1 MKPQRTATC
10 LRRAAPR
17 GLLQL
22 ALALVAT
29 GALAADGGSPVGQI
43 GFVIGDVAVVGA
55 DGQSRPVQAG
65 ADLFAGDR
73 IVTAAGQHVHLRFV
87 DGGFVSV
94 RPGSHLT
101 IARYETQ
108 KQDPAIRFELE
119 HGVVRSITG
128 KAVEQRKDR
137 FRLDTPVAAIGV
149 RGTDFVV
156 HAQADAVRALVNQGA
171 IVVAPYSGDCSIGA
185 LGACGTADA
194 VELAEGMGRVALE
207 LRGAQPAR
215 LLPLDNVRDDKLTP
229 AEPREPL
236 AADPLAVT
244 AESSGAR
251 VEDDAVAR
259 LPVTGPAPDNTTTAL
274 RWGRWQDA
282 ARPGDQLSALRAEV
296 LEGRDVTVGN
306 RYAALYRAVDGDDVL
321 STQLATADFRLAAGE
336 VVLQGA
342 DGQLSAGRVD
352 GGRLQIDFARRRFD
366 TGLSLWHAQTGAV
379 ALESGG
385 RIRSDGIFAVTQA
398 GNRVAGAVAFDGSEA
413 GYLFDTAVAQ
423 GVLTG
428 TTLWKR

>member
-1 MKPQRTATC
+1 MKPQRTVSR
-10 LRRAAPR
+10 LRRHAPR

-22 ALALVAT
+22 ALALAAT
-29 GALAADGGSPVGQI
+29 SALAAEGAAPVGQV
-43 GFVIGDVAVVGA
+43 GFVIGDVAVLGA
-55 DGQSRPVQAG
+55 DGQSRPAQAG
-65 ADLFAGDR
+65 AELFAGDR

-94 RPGSHLT
+94 RPGSRLT
-101 IARYETQ
+101 IARYEIRA
-108 KQDPAIRFELE
+108 QDPAIRFELE

-128 KAVEQRKDR
+128 KAAEQRKDR

-156 HAQADAVRALVNQGA
+156 HAEADAVRALVNQGA
-171 IVVAPYSGDCSIGA
+171 IVVAPYSGDCSAGA

-194 VELAEGMGRVALE
+194 VELAQDMGRVALE

-215 LLPLDNVRDDKLTP
+215 LLPLDNVLDDPLTP
-229 AEPREPL
+229 VEPREPL
-236 AADPLAVT
+236 AADTLAVS

-251 VEDDAVAR
+251 VDDAVAR
-259 LPVTGPAPDNTTTAL
+259 LPIKGPAPDLSTSAL
-274 RWGRWQDA
+274 RWGRWQHA

-306 RYAALYRAVDGDDVL
+306 RYAALYRNTEGGEV
-321 STQLATADFRLAAGE
+321 LATHLGAADFRLAAGE
-336 VVLQGA
+336 VVLQGV
-342 DGQLSAGRVD
+342 DGQISAGRVD
-352 GGRLQIDFARRRFD
+352 GGRLHIDFARRQFD
-366 TGLSLWHAQTGAV
+366 TGLSLWHAQTGGV

-385 RIRSDGIFAVTQA
+385 RIRSDGIFAVSQ
-398 GNRVAGAVAFDGSEA
+398 GGSRVAGAVSFDGSEA
-413 GYLFDTAVAQ
+413 GYLFDTAVSQ